1 MMPGEDDEML
11 DISAAGFIDHM
22 LDQRPVDD
30 LCSNKTFSAGSV
42 HIKIARPARSNI
54 RHQSMANPV
63 RNPQSNA
70 SLQCAG
76 SDN

>member
-11 DISAAGFIDHM
+11 DISVVGFIDHI

-42 HIKIARPARSNI
+42 HITDQFIS
-54 RHQSMANPV
+54 
-63 RNPQSNA
+63 
-70 SLQCAG
+70 
-76 SDN
+76 